1 MSRAGVCIMPGVAL
15 ALGLAGPAFPLADTA
30 LLEVPS
36 GMPVRFHDAI
46 AGEQGAASVHRFR
59 FVAPEIGGAAPRP
72 YEEVAPDMDSLCQ
85 TFALPRLEGGVPPA
99 DRIVIS
105 LMAEPVAFGD
115 PSPGTPQYFE
125 AYSLRDGRCIWEAF

>member
-1 MSRAGVCIMPGVAL
+1 MNRAGARLLPGVAL
-15 ALGLAGPAFPLADTA
+15 VLGLAGPAFPLAEAA
-30 LLEVPS
+30 LIEVPS

-46 AGEQGAASVHRFR
+46 AGEQGVASVYRFR

-72 YEEVAPDMDSLCQ
+72 YEEVAPDMDALCQ
-85 TFALPRLEGGVPPA
+85 GFALSQLDGGEPPA

-105 LMAEPVAFGD
+105 LMAEVVAFGD